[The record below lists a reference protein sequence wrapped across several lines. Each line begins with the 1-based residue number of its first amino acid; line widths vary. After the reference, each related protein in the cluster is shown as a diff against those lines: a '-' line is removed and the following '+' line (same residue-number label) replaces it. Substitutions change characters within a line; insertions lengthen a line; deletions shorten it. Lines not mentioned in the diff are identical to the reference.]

1 MNTLKAG
8 RLFILA
14 LLLAGLVGGLPAQ
27 AQKQNGRLEYK
38 LGAGDDVRSSVFQN
52 PDLTLETRV
61 ADDGHITYPLVGR
74 MQLGGL
80 SVAAAERSIAQALER
95 GKFLQRPQVNIVPLR
110 TRSTQVSVLGQ
121 VREPGRFAL
130 ETVHTRVSE
139 MLAMAGGVDASGA
152 DVAIV
157 TGQRA
162 GKPYRKE
169 IDIPALFLAKNL
181 DEDVL
186 VAAGDVIFVQR
197 APVYYVYG
205 EVQAPG
211 SYKIQRDMTVRQA
224 LAQGGGLTARGTE
237 RRLQLHRRDA
247 AGKLTV
253 IRPTLDDP
261 VLADDVLHVREAWF

>member
-1 MNTLKAG
+1 MRTFTAA
-8 RLFILA
+8 RLYSVA
-14 LLLAGLVGGLPAQ
+14 LLFAALVLSLAAQ
-27 AQKQNGRLEYK
+27 AQNGRLEYK
-38 LGAGDDVRSSVFQN
+38 LGPGDDIRISVFQN

-61 ADDGHITYPLVGR
+61 ADDGHITYPLIGR

-80 SVAAAERSIAQALER
+80 TVAAAERSIAQALER
-95 GKFLQRPQVNIVPLR
+95 GKFLQRPQVNIAPLR

-130 ETVHTRVSE
+130 DTVNTRVSE
-139 MLAMAGGVDASGA
+139 MLAMAGGIDPSGA

-157 TGQRA
+157 TGRRA
-162 GKPYRKE
+162 GKTYRKE
-169 IDIPALFLAKNL
+169 IDIPALFGAKGT

-205 EVQAPG
+205 EVQLPG

-224 LAQGGGLTARGTE
+224 IAQGGGLTPRGTE
-237 RRLQLHRRDA
+237 RRVQLHRRDP
-247 AGKLTV
+247 GGRLVVT
-253 IRPTLDDP
+253 RPQLDDP
-261 VLADDVLHVREAWF
+261 VLPDDVLQVREAMF